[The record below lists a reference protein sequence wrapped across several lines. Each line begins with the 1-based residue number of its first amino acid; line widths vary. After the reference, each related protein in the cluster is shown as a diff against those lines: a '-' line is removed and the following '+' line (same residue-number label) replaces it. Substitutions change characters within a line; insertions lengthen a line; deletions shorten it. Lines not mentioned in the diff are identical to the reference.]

1 MIAKEY
7 AVYKG
12 ENLLCI
18 GTAKECATEMGVL
31 PETIKF
37 YTTPTYQKR
46 LAKRKKTSKA
56 GYLTVTKLDPEE
68 EDHPF

>member
-1 MIAKEY
+1 MKLKEY

-12 ENLLCI
+12 ENLVCI
-18 GTAKECATEMGVL
+18 GTAKECAAEMGVL

-46 LAKRKKTSKA
+46 LARRKKSSAA
-56 GYLTVTKLDPEE
+56 GYLTVSKLE
-68 EDHPF
+68 EDEE

>member
-12 ENLLCI
+12 ENLVCI
-18 GTAKECATEMGVL
+18 GTAKECAAEMGVL

-46 LAKRKKTSKA
+46 LARRKRASKA
-56 GYLTVTKLDPEE
+56 GYLTVTKLEDDEE
-68 EDHPF
+68 

>member
-12 ENLLCI
+12 ENLVCI
-18 GTAKECATEMGVL
+18 GTAKECAEEMNVL

-46 LAKRKKTSKA
+46 LAKRKKVSAA
-56 GYLTVTKLDPEE
+56 GYLTVTKLEDDEE
-68 EDHPF
+68 

>member
-1 MIAKEY
+1 MIVKEY

-12 ENLLCI
+12 DNLVCI
-18 GTAKECATEMGVL
+18 GTAKECAAEMGVQ

-56 GYLTVTKLDPEE
+56 GYLTVTKLEDDEE
-68 EDHPF
+68 

>member
-1 MIAKEY
+1 MSRKEY

-18 GTAKECATEMGVL
+18 GTVRECAESLGVL
-31 PETIKF
+31 PATIKF

-46 LAKRKKTSKA
+46 IDKRKSTTRN
-56 GYLTVTKLDPEE
+56 GYVTVTRLDLDN
-68 EDHPF
+68 EDV